1 MLVCKDVKM
10 PEFISLLLAP
20 CLVWG
25 AGTMQESIP
34 MQTLHCYPDY
44 NSLTTCTWM
53 ECSEAHQFLNMTLNF
68 NHSHGKNKEM
78 TCAFHK
84 GENHAKC
91 QNFTMHW
98 VCQSHLRASNIE
110 RYKFKPDLNLQA
122 ELNVYLFQNVQ
133 PLPPQNLEVQNSSG
147 DFFLTWTAAEGS
159 QGLGNALE
167 YEVTY
172 KREWESWEKDALR
185 LLSNTTRCHLSH
197 LMMGSRYVARVRA
210 RAQQAKGFS
219 GPFSEWSTDVSWE
232 TPEGQEPIQP
242 RNLRCIFSSANL
254 LTCSWE
260 VKKVITT
267 SVIFGLFFRATPA
280 SAEEECSPV
289 YEKVLP
295 HIPYVVQ
302 SCAIPVSNIS
312 SQSRY
317 HVSVRTKTEE
327 KLIEAHKNIKVLPP
341 TNLTVTMNKDGE
353 YELRWIKHTR
363 REQCYELE
371 YWKTSQMETVTRK
384 SINDDPYHLLR
395 NLEPSTS
402 YTIKMRAKV
411 REYEGLWSE
420 WSEEFTWKTDSVP
433 SPALLPVMLTAL
445 TVILLIVAYYSY
457 KYFLRQKKLWE
468 EKIPNPGKSLLI
480 QSYLGARGTCTLQGA
495 SASTTRRYSKE
506 AVSQLPASQVG
517 FSGQNTSEGVEEI
530 NCLQML
536 DGMIKNSSPE
546 LHGAK
551 SATENVSHGTLNPQI
566 CQTSEVP
573 HKTSLLTA
581 ALVSPLKQSAAVS
594 GLVARLPCKSAAD
607 ASTASQTA
615 TTSFAFNG
623 PYLYSPVMSSQ
634 PEMHQILQ
642 VDPVGNQEKSVSL
655 QGHESAPRHHAGKKS
670 RSSAAFP
677 APRLA
682 GNDAAPQ

>member
-1 MLVCKDVKM
+1 MLSCHTCNSHFVSMKT
-10 PEFISLLLAP
+10 ETTF
-20 CLVWG
+20 
-25 AGTMQESIP
+25 SIP

-68 NHSHGKNKEM
+68 NHSHGKSASCFLPLFM
-78 TCAFHK
+78 FLHSLSRAL
-84 GENHAKC
+84 
-91 QNFTMHW
+91 
-98 VCQSHLRASNIE
+98 HLQ
-110 RYKFKPDLNLQA
+110 LL
-122 ELNVYLFQNVQ
+122 VQ

-147 DFFLTWTAAEGS
+147 DFFLTWMAAEGS
-159 QGLGNALE
+159 QGLE

-172 KREWESWEKDALR
+172 KREWESWEVRVDKLGTMQEER
-185 LLSNTTRCHLSH
+185 
-197 LMMGSRYVARVRA
+197 MGWLFLVI
-210 RAQQAKGFS
+210 G
-219 GPFSEWSTDVSWE
+219 VSWKA
-232 TPEGQEPIQP
+232 PELGYSILPLPECLAFPSHWTDLVHADPDKGQEPIQP

-371 YWKTSQMETVTRK
+371 YWKTSQMETP
-384 SINDDPYHLLR
+384 INDDPYHLLR

-420 WSEEFTWKTDSVP
+420 WSEEFTWKTDSGT
-433 SPALLPVMLTAL
+433 LGGGLPGLGRQIFAVRQ
-445 TVILLIVAYYSY
+445 ILKTLCCRRY
-457 KYFLRQKKLWE
+457 RQKKLWE
-468 EKIPNPGKSLLI
+468 ENIPNPGKSLLI

-495 SASTTRRYSKE
+495 PASTTWGYSK
-506 AVSQLPASQVG
+506 VRRMKG
-517 FSGQNTSEGVEEI
+517 R
-530 NCLQML
+530 M
-536 DGMIKNSSPE
+536 
-546 LHGAK
+546 
-551 SATENVSHGTLNPQI
+551 
-566 CQTSEVP
+566 
-573 HKTSLLTA
+573 
-581 ALVSPLKQSAAVS
+581 
-594 GLVARLPCKSAAD
+594 
-607 ASTASQTA
+607 
-615 TTSFAFNG
+615 
-623 PYLYSPVMSSQ
+623 
-634 PEMHQILQ
+634 
-642 VDPVGNQEKSVSL
+642 
-655 QGHESAPRHHAGKKS
+655 
-670 RSSAAFP
+670 
-677 APRLA
+677 
-682 GNDAAPQ
+682 